1 LETEYEETE
10 SSERE
15 SEDSLRPFL
24 LLSEEDTEPLE
35 TESVETESENSL
47 RPFLLLSED
56 IESSETESAAEKESE
71 DSALSLELSLRVM
84 DPRRILLLLSW
95 IVAAFDPS

>member
-1 LETEYEETE
+1 METEYEETE

-35 TESVETESENSL
+35 TESEETESEDSL
-47 RPFLLLSED
+47 RPLLLLSEED
-56 IESSETESAAEKESE
+56 TESSETESE